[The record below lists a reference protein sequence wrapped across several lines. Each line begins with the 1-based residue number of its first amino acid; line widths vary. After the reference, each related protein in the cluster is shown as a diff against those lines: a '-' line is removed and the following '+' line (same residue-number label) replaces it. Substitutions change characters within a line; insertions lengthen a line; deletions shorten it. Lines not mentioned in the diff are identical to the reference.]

1 MNFSVY
7 DVILFFNEVGV
18 LSSLKVERLRE
29 FGAKVRVFFALVL
42 LIKTF

>member
-1 MNFSVY
+1 MMQIF
-7 DVILFFNEVGV
+7 FFNDVGF

-29 FGAKVRVFFALVL
+29 FGAKVCVFFALVL